1 MQAIVLKIISI
12 KTTSVLQTDKLLF
25 VLEMMDSAAC
35 REHSLK
41 DRITHQIIQTL
52 LSHQLISL
60 LTIWEMIIMAIPD
73 YK

>member
-12 KTTSVLQTDKLLF
+12 KTTSVLQIDKLQF
-25 VLEMMDSAAC
+25 VLEMMDSAAF
-35 REHSLK
+35 RGPSLK

-52 LSHQLISL
+52 LYHQLISL
-60 LTIWEMIIMAIPD
+60 LTTWGMIIMAILD